1 MFRLLIGIVI
11 GIVIGVLVVAPNP
24 ELGNRFRTAWDEG
37 RRMVLSLV
45 SDAQD
50 VAGEAVGEVRD
61 ATERAVGAVR
71 EGTDEAADAVRE
83 GADEVREETAPP
95 REQQQ

>member
-11 GIVIGVLVVAPNP
+11 GIFIGVLVVAPNP
-24 ELGNRFRTAWDEG
+24 ELGDRFRTAWDES

-50 VAGEAVGEVRD
+50 AAGEAVGEVRD
-61 ATERAVGAVR
+61 ATERAAG
-71 EGTDEAADAVRE
+71 AVRE